1 MSVTITSNRA
11 LSILRFARSPLVTVS
26 TLWPSRRRAISS
38 SSQIE
43 RSSSQTRM
51 LPTRSTSRGRPRS
64 IGQFRSRRRAIG
76 ILRLGFLC
84 PLHAPQAQHKIGALA
99 NFRPGPYLPLVGLH
113 DLVHNGQAKPG
124 TTFEIRLKGFED
136 LFGLLRLDARPGVGK
151 IHLPVGAAFPKR
163 YRQLSTL
170 LLHRADCV
178 LAKIPEHLLQLVAIS
193 QNPRF
198 RFREAALHADTTV
211 LGDQAVFDQRERRSE
226 EHTFELQSL

>member
-51 LPTRSTSRGRPRS
+51 LPTRSTSRVHPRS

-84 PLHAPQAQHKIGALA
+84 PLHAPQAQHKVGALA
-99 NFRPGPYLPLVGLH
+99 NFRPGPHLPLVGLY
-113 DLVHNGQAKPG
+113 DLVHNGQAKSRAP
-124 TTFEIRLKGFED
+124 FEIRLKGLED
-136 LFGLLRLDARPGVGK
+136 FLRLLRLDARPSVGE
-151 IHLPVGAAFPKR
+151 IHFPVGAAFPKR
-163 YRQLSTL
+163 YRQLSAL

-178 LAKIPEHLLQLVAIS
+178 LAKVPKHLLQFVAVS

-198 RFREAALHADTTV
+198 R
-211 LGDQAVFDQRERRSE
+211 SE
-226 EHTFELQSL
+226 E